1 MYPPDD
7 ENTERDAGLE
17 DDHKGQTGKPDL
29 PELLIGLVLPLRPR
43 RVEISRISVVIH
55 SSVEKLLQSYLHLK
69 LKARAVRGLPS
80 TPTHHHLTF
89 LRCFSALCGQI

>member
-29 PELLIGLVLPLRPR
+29 ADQGGLKYPE
-43 RVEISRISVVIH
+43 
-55 SSVEKLLQSYLHLK
+55 YL
-69 LKARAVRGLPS
+69 
-80 TPTHHHLTF
+80 
-89 LRCFSALCGQI
+89 